1 MKTITR
7 HTGTRQHNP
16 PHPGEVLA
24 GLWLE
29 PIGMSVTE
37 AATALGVSRKTVSKI
52 VNGNGAITPEMAVR
66 LELAFG
72 ASAQSWLGHQ
82 AAYDLWHVEQRRKT
96 IARQVRPVDLD
107 VAA

>member
-7 HTGTRQHNP
+7 PERIRQHNP

-29 PIGMSVTE
+29 PLELSVTE
-37 AATALGVSRKTVSKI
+37 AAEALGVSRKTVSKI
-52 VNGNGAITPEMAVR
+52 VNGSGSITPEMAVR

-72 ASAQSWLGHQ
+72 ASAESWLGHQ
-82 AAYDLWHVEQRRKT
+82 SAYDLWHIERQRTR
-96 IARQVRPVDLD
+96 IAKQVRQVESAVQ
-107 VAA
+107 

>member
-7 HTGTRQHNP
+7 TPDTRQHNP

-24 GLWLE
+24 GLWME
-29 PIGMSVTE
+29 PLDMTVTALAE
-37 AATALGVSRKTVSKI
+37 ALGVSRKTVSKI
-52 VNGNGAITPEMAVR
+52 VNGSGAVTPEMAMR

-82 AAYDLWHVEQRRKT
+82 AAYDLWQLERQRGQLAKQVHAVETRR
-96 IARQVRPVDLD
+96 
-107 VAA
+107 AA